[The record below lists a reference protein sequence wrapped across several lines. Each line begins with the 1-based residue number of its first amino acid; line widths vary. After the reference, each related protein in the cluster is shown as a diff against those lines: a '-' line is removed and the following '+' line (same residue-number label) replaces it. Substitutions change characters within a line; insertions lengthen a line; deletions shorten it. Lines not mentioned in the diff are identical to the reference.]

1 MITRKFRNLGFLDP
15 LTAVI
20 VSFCFLGVM
29 LYKRVNLGI
38 TLNSTALLLALLSL
52 DWQAIPT
59 IIYETSIDLR
69 TISVVLATF
78 GVMLISQ
85 LYKETRVIN
94 NLSESLSRII
104 KNSKLVVTILPAI
117 IGFLPVA
124 GGALMSAP
132 LVDSEAEKLRLKPE
146 KKAYVNLWF
155 RHTIFPVYPIS
166 QVLIV
171 TAALTGIAIPLII
184 VRQIPV
190 VIVMIIA
197 GYLTGFW
204 KVSNPK
210 NKENSDPSLNSQLK
224 RFLIAFSPILATIAV
239 VVGLDLAGLDLFKH
253 GFDVLMATFIGLAVL
268 IVVSKPSLQVFA
280 KPLKNWG
287 IYGITFAAYGAL
299 LLYNITKT
307 AGISGI
313 FENLVTSG
321 TVDIILLLT
330 LVPAVL
336 GFLTGSPLGGISIS
350 ISILAGI
357 LSFSPGTVALLYMS
371 TYLGYLIAPTH
382 LCFIF
387 TADYFKCS
395 LGKVYKYLI
404 PSFLISFT
412 TALLVYF
419 LV

>member
-1 MITRKFRNLGFLDP
+1 LGFVDP
-15 LTAVI
+15 LTAII
-20 VSFCFLGVM
+20 VSFCFLGLM

-38 TLNSTALLLALLSL
+38 TLNSTALLLALLSIN
-52 DWQAIPT
+52 WQTIPT
-59 IIYETSIDLR
+59 IIYDTSVDLR

-78 GVMLISQ
+78 GVMLMSQ

-94 NLSESLSRII
+94 DLSESLSRII
-104 KNSKLVVTILPAI
+104 KNSKIVSSVLPAV

-132 LVDSEAEKLRLKPE
+132 LVDTEAERLGLKPE

-184 VRQIPV
+184 MRQIPV
-190 VIVMIIA
+190 VIVMIIV
-197 GYLTGFW
+197 GYFIGFW

-210 NKENSDPSLNSQLK
+210 NKENSDPRSLNSQMK
-224 RFLIAFSPILATIAV
+224 RFLIAFSPILTTIV
-239 VVGLDLAGLDLFKH
+239 VVVCLDFSGFNLFKQ
-253 GFDVLMATFIGLAVL
+253 GFDVLTATFIGLVVL
-268 IVVSKPSLQVFA
+268 IFISKPSLQVFA

-287 IYGITFAAYGAL
+287 IYGITSAAYGAL
-299 LLYNITKT
+299 LLYNITKAT
-307 AGISGI
+307 GISGI

-321 TVDIILLLT
+321 TIDTILLLT
-330 LVPAVL
+330 VVPAIL
-336 GFLTGSPLGGISIS
+336 GFLTGSPLGGVSIGV
-350 ISILAGI
+350 SILAGI
-357 LSFSPGTVALLYMS
+357 LTSFSPETVALLYMS

-412 TALLVYF
+412 TALLIYL